1 MAKID
6 EALID
11 KIACLEVDALLEG
24 LNDPE
29 LRQNPAF
36 LDKVRKFIKE
46 NDLKITP
53 ETPGVQQLMKRQE
66 TTDIPIFDEVK
77 RFKDATVVRRAD

>member
-11 KIACLEVDALLEG
+11 QIACLEVDALLEG

-29 LRQNPAF
+29 LRKNPAF
-36 LDKVRKFIKE
+36 LDKVRKFLKE
-46 NDLKITP
+46 NDLKTTP
-53 ETPGVQQLMKRQE
+53 ETPGVQQLMKRQ
-66 TTDIPIFDEVK
+66 TTTEIPIFDEVK
-77 RFKDATVVRRAD
+77 RLNNATVVSRAD

>member
-29 LRQNPAF
+29 LRKNPAF
-36 LDKVRKFIKE
+36 LDKVRKFLKE
-46 NDLKITP
+46 NDLK
-53 ETPGVQQLMKRQE
+53 TPGVQQLMKRQE

>member
-11 KIACLEVDALLEG
+11 KIACLEVDALL
-24 LNDPE
+24 
-29 LRQNPAF
+29 
-36 LDKVRKFIKE
+36 
-46 NDLKITP
+46 
-53 ETPGVQQLMKRQE
+53 